1 MTTLIITLPLTS
13 PDAAALY
20 DYVLSTDGLAA
31 VAHASVPLALLPT
44 AHDEVVALVPAQALS
59 WHQVKLP
66 VGSVPRG
73 LLGERASTRLRSI
86 LEGALED
93 QLLDDPAQLH
103 FALEPQAVSD
113 SLVWVAVCDR
123 AWLRGALAAL
133 AQAGH
138 AAGRI
143 VPEFTPQALMDT
155 MVVTG
160 DVDHPLVAALQRL
173 PAKEASAAGSEASL
187 GLLVSSL
194 TPQTLALLGEVD
206 APGLPSQ
213 ARFRVVAEPAV
224 AALAER
230 SFQAPVVLLQH
241 QDRLLQAAQSPW
253 DLAQFDLAHAARDR
267 RWASLT
273 QTVRSFT
280 AAPQWRAARWALTA
294 GVLVNLIGLNAW
306 ALKEQAALNTKR
318 QAVRAVLTDTF
329 PRVPVVVDAPLQMA
343 REVAALQRASGMALG
358 ADLESILASFQAVV
372 PVGYTPVA
380 IEFATNELRLKGPA
394 VPDSSS
400 IVAKLKA
407 AGLRAS
413 LQADQWL
420 ISGGGQP

>member
-1 MTTLIITLPLTS
+1 MTTLIITLPLTG

-20 DYVLSTDGLAA
+20 DYVLSTDGLA
-31 VAHASVPLALLPT
+31 VTAHASAPLALLPT

-73 LLGERASTRLRSI
+73 MAGERASTRLRSI

-93 QLLDDPAQLH
+93 LLLDDPAQLH
-103 FALEPQAVSD
+103 FALQPQAASD
-113 SLVWVAVCDR
+113 TLVWVVACDR
-123 AWLRGALAAL
+123 AWLKSALAAL
-133 AQAGH
+133 DQAGL

-143 VPEFTPQALMDT
+143 VPEFTPQALADT
-155 MVVTG
+155 VVVTG
-160 DVDHPLVAALQRL
+160 DADHPLVAGLQRL
-173 PAKEASAAGSEASL
+173 PAKEGDAVDVVS
-187 GLLVSSL
+187 GLLVSAL
-194 TPQTLALLGEVD
+194 TAPALVWLGEGEAQKSSQQALL
-206 APGLPSQ
+206 Q
-213 ARFRVVAEPAV
+213 VVAEPAV

-230 SFQAPVVLLQH
+230 IFQRPVVLQ
-241 QDRLLQAAQSPW
+241 QRPERLLLAAQSPW
-253 DLAQFDLAHAARDR
+253 DLAQFDLAHANRDR

-273 QTVRSFT
+273 QAARSFV
-280 AAPQWRAARWALTA
+280 AGPQWRAARWALVA
-294 GVLVNLIGLNAW
+294 GLLVNLIGLNAW
-306 ALKEQAALNTKR
+306 GLKEQTNLNAKR

-343 REVAALQRASGMALG
+343 REVTALQRSSGVAAG

-372 PVGYTPVA
+372 PVGYAPVA
-380 IEFATNELRLKGPA
+380 IEFAANELRLKGPA
-394 VPDSSS
+394 VADSSS
-400 IVAKLKA
+400 VVARLKA
-407 AGLRAS
+407 LGLRAS